1 MEVKNSLVQKNK
13 QEDNTFSGYLMKDMV
28 RRKINETVGGENGQ
42 RFITSILSAVSIN
55 SQLQQCEFGS
65 IVSAAFL
72 GEALKLSPSPQL
84 GHYFMVPFN
93 VKTGQKDQYG
103 QDIYIKIAQFQLGYK
118 GYIQLAI
125 RSGQYR
131 DIGVFEIRQG
141 EYLGRD
147 KLTGKYKFEFIEDDD
162 KRESLPVIGYMAYFE
177 YLNGFTKT
185 LYWSKEKMLNHADTY
200 SQAFSKEATTGKYP
214 KVSFADFEA
223 GKVEEKDMWK
233 YSSFWYKDFDGMALK
248 TMLRQLISKW
258 GIMSIEM
265 QEAYTKDM
273 ATINENGTYEY
284 VDTLEI
290 GNEHGENVT
299 TDEIENIPE
308 ETEPVEVKEEK
319 KSTRR
324 RKPKEE
330 KVEQAPEQKA
340 TVEAELQNNNV
351 EEKSKKEPEE
361 DFNFW
366 S

>member
-1 MEVKNSLVQKNK
+1 
-13 QEDNTFSGYLMKDMV
+13 
-28 RRKINETVGGENGQ
+28 
-42 RFITSILSAVSIN
+42 
-55 SQLQQCEFGS
+55 
-65 IVSAAFL
+65 
-72 GEALKLSPSPQL
+72 
-84 GHYFMVPFN
+84 
-93 VKTGQKDQYG
+93 
-103 QDIYIKIAQFQLGYK
+103 
-118 GYIQLAI
+118 
-125 RSGQYR
+125 
-131 DIGVFEIRQG
+131 
-141 EYLGRD
+141 
-147 KLTGKYKFEFIEDDD
+147 
-162 KRESLPVIGYMAYFE
+162 
-177 YLNGFTKT
+177 
-185 LYWSKEKMLNHADTY
+185 
-200 SQAFSKEATTGKYP
+200 
-214 KVSFADFEA
+214 
-223 GKVEEKDMWK
+223 
-233 YSSFWYKDFDGMALK
+233 MALK

-319 KSTRR
+319 KSTRG